1 MALKRCCFRY
11 DKLLEICSWL
21 NAWLKLTDSLPEEQ
35 RRFLWR
41 SRRPNSRRLLTVT
54 RAKSQIQHFSLN
66 CRNNRFGCHLFIEIN
81 YGRVSTTFKDRENA
95 WKTFFIFVFE
105 IWHRRTVLLLWILS
119 SAFDSSLEVGGFTKK
134 KMSGLCDIFVTLA
147 AILAVFSVRQ
157 SAGVSPPPT
166 VSYFFFLQIQFVHLL
181 SPILISWQE
190 NGRSFTIDYENN
202 QFLKD
207 GKPFRY
213 VSGAMHYF
221 RVPRQ
226 YWEDRMIK
234 MRAAGLNALET

>member
-11 DKLLEICSWL
+11 GKLLEICSWL

-134 KMSGLCDIFVTLA
+134 NVWFMWYICYIGCYT
-147 AILAVFSVRQ
+147 RC
-157 SAGVSPPPT
+157 
-166 VSYFFFLQIQFVHLL
+166 FFCQAKC
-181 SPILISWQE
+181 
-190 NGRSFTIDYENN
+190 RSFTTTNCELFFFYRFNLFICSVL
-202 QFLKD
+202 FLSRDRRTGVVSPLITKTTSSWKMESLFATFRGRCTISVCQD
-207 GKPFRY
+207 NTGKTGWLRW
-213 VSGAMHYF
+213 G
-221 RVPRQ
+221 Q
-226 YWEDRMIK
+226 LD
-234 MRAAGLNALET
+234 